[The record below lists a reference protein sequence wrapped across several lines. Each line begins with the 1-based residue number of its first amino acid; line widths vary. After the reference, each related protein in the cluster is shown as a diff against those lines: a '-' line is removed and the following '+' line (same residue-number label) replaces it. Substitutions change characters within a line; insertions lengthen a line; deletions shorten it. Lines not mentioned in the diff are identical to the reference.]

1 MSSGKVYFM
10 RGAPWLE
17 ELRMEMLR
25 FDAGRNDDQVDV
37 LSLMGRLLEDMQGAG
52 QLKNW
57 APSRHIRRIKSMDRK
72 AANG

>member
-1 MSSGKVYFM
+1 MSSGKVYFL

-17 ELRMEMLR
+17 DLRLEMLR
-25 FDAGRNDDQVDV
+25 FDAGKNDDQVDV

-57 APSRHIRRIKSMDRK
+57 APSRHIRRLSNEAKGV
-72 AANG
+72 AG